1 MCLSVSPELKFQQSF
16 NQQTSL
22 ERRYCPSHFYSIV
35 SLLSFIQPSPH
46 RRDERPVSCYTPSS
60 NSHLQAGPGPGPGSA
75 KDKQRGYLPNMVNNE
90 TYGTILSSSG
100 NSSSQQPGTTSA
112 PPLPPRNLG
121 KQGWG
126 GVGGLAVITSVTC
139 SVTCFLAKGRDYL

>member
-1 MCLSVSPELKFQQSF
+1 MIF
-16 NQQTSL
+16 
-22 ERRYCPSHFYSIV
+22 SIV

-60 NSHLQAGPGPGPGSA
+60 NSHLQAGLGPGPGSA

-100 NSSSQQPGTTSA
+100 NSSSSQQPGTTSA

-121 KQGWG
+121 KQGGAGW
-126 GVGGLAVITSVTC
+126 LS
-139 SVTCFLAKGRDYL
+139 SPL